1 MNNKYFKRGILG
13 FCIGITVSIFISLV
27 ISLVLGDVKFYYIS
41 RKFLSY
47 INNKLI
53 AAIFQVFLSG
63 VLGVAVSISMLCFEV
78 EKWSLLQQATIHF
91 IIMSS
96 LMLCIFLLSPLLFI
110 ECFIILILL
119 YFIICNVQ
127 YLFYR
132 YKAKEINK
140 ELKKINGD
148 NYNNKIYDK
157 KSDKNLLKLLIIYGV
172 LIAIFIIYD
181 FLEINLSMDLKYVV
195 LFILCITMV
204 VKSVELVK
212 SKNHSGSKVIYPIVS
227 TLLLLITLGLNY
239 TGFIKTVGEYTVK
252 STDLSKVYIDGL
264 KIGDSLEKFNNK
276 EYTFTDRYSNDNYN
290 FIYEEIMISEK
301 DNKINKIFGH
311 ADQADISING
321 YKAIKNLDNVV
332 PRLGNN
338 YVKVTYDSEQ
348 LLKQYIYVDR
358 KNNIKVSFIYRE
370 YFEGK
375 ASDQLEYVIISKRS

>member
-1 MNNKYFKRGILG
+1 MNNKYLKRGILG

-41 RKFLSY
+41 RKFLLY

-110 ECFIILILL
+110 ECLIILILL
-119 YFIICNVQ
+119 YFIIWNVQ

-132 YKAKEINK
+132 YKVKE
-140 ELKKINGD
+140 INGD
-148 NYNNKIYDK
+148 NNIYNK
-157 KSDKNLLKLLIIYGV
+157 KTDKNLFKLLIIYGV

-181 FLEINLSMDLKYVV
+181 FLQINLPMYLKYVV
-195 LFILCITMV
+195 LFISCIIMV
-204 VKSVELVK
+204 MKSVDLVK
-212 SKNHSGSKVIYPIVS
+212 SKKHSGAKVIYPIVS

-276 EYTFTDRYSNDNYN
+276 KYTFTDRYSNDNYN

-311 ADQADISING
+311 AGQVDISING

-332 PRLGNN
+332 SRLGNN
-338 YVKVTYDSEQ
+338 HVKVTYDSEQ

-375 ASDQLEYVIISKRS
+375 ASDQLEYVIISKRN